1 MVLVMF
7 GMAVQTQAQKLL
19 SEGTIQYDVSVQ
31 TGTNDPKMADVFDGA
46 TALVLIKG
54 SHSRSELKSAIGSSI
69 TLYDSRT
76 GNGVI
81 MREFG
86 AQKLLIRMNRQNWID
101 RNKNTMASY
110 LPKPARRKRL
120 QDTIVN
126 RPSENWLMAQASLC
140 SILQKSGWRT
150 GIMMPNLKIF
160 PVFRWSLNQRFPT
173 SRSGTRQAGSA
184 LIRFRSNDLKSPH
197 LVTGK

>member
-1 MVLVMF
+1 MKKSIFVMVLVMF

-101 RNKNTMASY
+101 RNKKY
-110 LPKPARRKRL
+110 
-120 QDTIVN
+120 DGIVFTKTG
-126 RPSENWLMAQASLC
+126 ETKKIAGYYCEQA
-140 SILQKSGWRT
+140 IG
-150 GIMMPNLKIF
+150 
-160 PVFRWSLNQRFPT
+160 
-173 SRSGTRQAGSA
+173 
-184 LIRFRSNDLKSPH
+184 
-197 LVTGK
+197 